1 MTSTAFLRH
10 LSAGTLPSPTDLE
23 GWAEFW
29 QYYEAA
35 QLTEVIRVYFRSD
48 DRAKQ
53 GIEFLRALL
62 QGSRLVT
69 RAEAYDAVV
78 ATVYAE
84 LLGARSGVGRPDEAY
99 HRDVADLLSTEVR
112 YFTPGTTLSLASG
125 LVTQIQGFVALNP
138 AALEVAPN
146 LLQALSVLED
156 ISDSEVAE
164 DFRGLTCGADVRDAL
179 IGQICA
185 HPWHPTLNL
194 GLVSVF
200 RDLPLSNTQLDV
212 FINKVFKVLRTVE
225 AEEIPP
231 LVYQL
236 LLFAKK
242 GKGRTILSRLLAFF
256 EELEAMTDEAAT
268 GIRQNSGAGR
278 PHLTIGKL
286 RRAESVVLVHLS
298 FAVKQDQALGQAL
311 LKLAKVT
318 SPARLSPFF
327 LSTLLAVSK
336 IHRFEFVVIDLLRA
350 KIATHYRNQ
359 VRQRQILTP
368 SLLASS
374 PSSPAPAGGNL
385 EATFAR
391 LASDTTLGWDQ
402 TIPGLIQLSLALI
415 DAAGGSGAAPAF
427 FTVKTKER
435 PVRDILAHAIAIANY
450 HVESVDPDGPAL
462 PSETEALATLG
473 IATLHNVFS
482 AHRMVRPD
490 ILDQVMSRIEFRA
503 ESTALCTRLLG
514 DLVAELPETLV
525 SDYLPRF
532 KELTNCLAALAPDVA
547 ERIMTVILPLAR
559 HDRGFCDHLMLVLRK
574 HMFSRDL
581 EGRQV
586 ALMGLLVFL
595 ASLTGSGSNGNSGY
609 SNGGGRDQLPLVL
622 EILGML
628 QRCLTQ
634 QLSLRLRLYQGLT
647 ALLGL
652 TELAPPVLH
661 RVFQMLRTQLDKYL
675 VTPPNSIPPL
685 RVELAAGNGDV
696 PGEPLPWLLQAI
708 LCTYRHIL
716 RDQGPSTV
724 PLDEFTTTLATIIGA
739 LLQSELN
746 DFGLDA
752 GADFNPATQAGTR
765 KGTVL
770 AHLVGVY
777 EALLEHEMAVGGA
790 DPVARSLLALDERY
804 ATARQLAIEKLV
816 NAKVRKGVRPAT
828 VPHVADLNTVVQ
840 LLGALFP
847 ADGLRAEDFSG
858 ASELVHHLPFVYRVL
873 HMAHA
878 QLQAMIGPVASS
890 SSTAVSGITRDLPAL
905 NSLAALLTRA
915 YLIPWI
921 GTHGR
926 LTADV
931 GFGGRDRT
939 LGYVHLVVDMFALS
953 LRGIARAGSEAL
965 RDLAA
970 LLARESQTM
979 MPPTGPRPE
988 GLAAMLQLVQ
998 QVAVA
1003 FVTENVPLYRDL
1015 LPLLTSLEILV
1026 STTGPSATKTTAA
1039 PLSDAEVESA
1049 ESARRHLAAWL
1060 DKFCTEVPVEDLPIV
1075 RALLRLF
1082 GALHPPLPPSSD
1094 SGPQLNG
1101 LSPDSS
1107 GRHFVVA
1114 LADDL
1119 RTLLGDLLVRE
1130 DVEPVDGI
1138 PRYAIIT
1145 HRTST
1150 AVAQFIIEQVTRY
1163 LQDADWA
1170 LTQLRDQ
1177 LATLKAFPLD
1187 DDTSAS
1193 SPSSGALVPDLQR
1206 LEAVALARL
1215 RLAIHALVVLEQ
1227 TYLPSSIPVPL
1238 LKALQ
1243 HTYKLL
1249 GDLMRLKLS
1258 EKVGVSRDLTNLI
1271 QLVGSELSKYLY
1283 DFIPQFQAKDTQD
1296 AVDSVQR
1303 KKRKPIPGGDGANAL
1318 SSSTAPKALLP
1329 AKFKIKIVKES
1340 RLIPQLVY
1348 SLEQFERYVIKL
1360 SSQARVN
1367 LTQYLRRSTAH
1378 DFLIIQQQLESSDD
1392 EDEADDE
1399 IARIKADQVAEM
1411 TAGANLTDI
1420 EALHGAG
1427 TEDEDLSHLL
1437 LLDEED
1443 YDDPIGSGQVTTDGL
1458 KRKAS

>member
-1 MTSTAFLRH
+1 MTSTTFLRH

-29 QYYEAA
+29 QNYEAA
-35 QLTEVIRVYFRSD
+35 QLTKVIGVYFRSD

-69 RAEAYDAVV
+69 HAEAYDAVV
-78 ATVYAE
+78 TTVYAE
-84 LLGARSGVGRPDEAY
+84 LLGARSGAGRPDEAY

-112 YFTPGTTLSLASG
+112 YFTPRTTLSLAFG

-146 LLQALSVLED
+146 LLQALSALED
-156 ISDSEVAE
+156 IGDSEVAA
-164 DFRGLTCGADVRDAL
+164 DFGGLTCGADVRDAL
-179 IGQICA
+179 IGQICT

-268 GIRQNSGAGR
+268 GIRQNSGAVR

-298 FAVKQDQALGQAL
+298 FAVKQDQALGQVL

-318 SPARLSPFF
+318 CPARLSPFF

-374 PSSPAPAGGNL
+374 PSSPAPAGEAGGNL

-391 LASDTTLGWDQ
+391 LASDTSLGWDQ
-402 TIPGLIQLSLALI
+402 TIPGLIQLSLVLI

-435 PVRDILAHAIAIANY
+435 PVRDTLAHAIAIANY
-450 HVESVDPDGPAL
+450 HVESVDPADPAL

-473 IATLHNVFS
+473 TTTLHNVFR

-503 ESTALCTRLLG
+503 ESTALCARLLG

-716 RDQGPSTV
+716 RDHGPSTV
-724 PLDEFTTTLATIIGA
+724 PLDEFTTTLATINGA

-777 EALLEHEMAVGGA
+777 EALLEHEMAVGGV

-804 ATARQLAIEKLV
+804 AAVRQLAVEKLV
-816 NAKVRKGVRPAT
+816 NAKARKGVRPAA

-847 ADGLRAEDFSG
+847 ADGLRAEDSSG

-878 QLQAMIGPVASS
+878 QLQAMIGPVVSS

-905 NSLAALLTRA
+905 NALAALLTRA

-970 LLARESQTM
+970 MLARESQTM

-1026 STTGPSATKTTAA
+1026 STTGPLATTTTAA

-1049 ESARRHLAAWL
+1049 ESARRHLAVWL

-1075 RALLRLF
+1075 RALLRLS
-1082 GALHPPLPPSSD
+1082 GALHPPLPPSID
-1094 SGPQLNG
+1094 SGPRLNS

-1177 LATLKAFPLD
+1177 LATLK
-1187 DDTSAS
+1187 
-1193 SPSSGALVPDLQR
+1193 VPDLQR

-1249 GDLMRLKLS
+1249 GDLVRLKLS

-1303 KKRKPIPGGDGANAL
+1303 KKRKPISGGDGGNAL

-1329 AKFKIKIVKES
+1329 AKFKIKMVKES

-1378 DFLIIQQQLESSDD
+1378 DFLIVQQQLESLDD

-1411 TAGANLTDI
+1411 TARANLADI

-1443 YDDPIGSGQVTTDGL
+1443 YDDPVGSGQMATDGL